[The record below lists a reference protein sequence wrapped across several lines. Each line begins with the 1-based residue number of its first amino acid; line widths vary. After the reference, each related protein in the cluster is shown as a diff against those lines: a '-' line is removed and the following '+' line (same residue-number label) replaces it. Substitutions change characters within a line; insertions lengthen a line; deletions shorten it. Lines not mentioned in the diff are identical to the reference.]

1 MRKSHAD
8 TKLPSGAV
16 ANNAVHVTSC
26 DVNKR
31 HLAPWHLYTFPLFEY
46 LVIDAKIS
54 TVKTCRMTS
63 CFLIKNNNNNN
74 NNKHNTVNTRTI
86 NYYSITLS

>member
-31 HLAPWHLYTFPLFEY
+31 HLAPWQYIIHFPLFEY

-54 TVKTCRMTS
+54 TIKTGRMTP
-63 CFLIKNNNNNN
+63 CFLAK
-74 NNKHNTVNTRTI
+74 KKKK
-86 NYYSITLS
+86 